1 MVLATDDLYQILG
14 LEKTAAL
21 DKMSLRRAYLSRSKA
36 CHPECVFQA
45 SLPRL
50 LIANA

>member
-36 CHPECVFQA
+36 CHPECVFLPA
-45 SLPRL
+45 SLVS